1 MANLVKCPTCQRDV
15 SSEARACP
23 QCGHQFK
30 AAGGINLKDPIHV
43 IGILLAVVVLGLYL
57 AHGCLTSP

>member
-1 MANLVKCPTCQRDV
+1 V
-15 SSEARACP
+15 SSEAAACP

-43 IGILLAVVVLGLYL
+43 IGILLAVVALGLYL
-57 AHGCLTSP
+57 AYGCLASR